1 MRFAR
6 SGGSPEHDVQP
17 LLQIAP
23 GVEACDHAPVEPAL
37 LYEVDG
43 PQVRLRVARSG
54 PFDQALDPD
63 AHVDGVG
70 VVDGEPDHLSV
81 AQWCA
86 CPFVEALRGIPFRKL
101 QDRQCGLHR
110 LIVKP
115 FHGEQSA
122 DHGGAVGADAFR
134 PLLAVFPVPR
144 LPRGFAGRVGLVRR
158 ILVGDRRRQEPV
170 RAQSRVF
177 VPDLQR
183 AGPDPQVHG
192 GADVLRVGDGIPVAR
207 PGDVAVGLHPPAVDP
222 VRHLVRHRRQWN
234 QQRPLLAFEH
244 GKL

>member
-144 LPRGFAGRVGLVRR
+144 LPRGFAGRSASFVEYLLETVAGRSR
-158 ILVGDRRRQEPV
+158 CEHN
-170 RAQSRVF
+170 RVF
-177 VPDLQR
+177 SCQISN
-183 AGPDPQVHG
+183 
-192 GADVLRVGDGIPVAR
+192 VLAPI
-207 PGDVAVGLHPPAVDP
+207 
-222 VRHLVRHRRQWN
+222 RRSTVE
-234 QQRPLLAFEH
+234 PTYYA
-244 GKL
+244 